1 MTKVIHDRQGR
12 VIHAIATYRET
23 IMKLVVL
30 SACMALAATAAQA
43 QAPAPEA
50 PAGRPEAAAPLRERP
65 VRGAVFRIE
74 RPDLRLSVR
83 CADGDTTRACGEI
96 VSQMIEK
103 LAAMPPR
110 PARAEG
116 SDPGQRPRSGRIYG
130 EERGYDEDRGPASG
144 DRRGI
149 PGRRGWNDD

>member
-1 MTKVIHDRQGR
+1 
-12 VIHAIATYRET
+12 
-23 IMKLVVL
+23 MKLIVL
-30 SACMALAATAAQA
+30 SALMALAATAAHA

-50 PAGRPEAAAPLRERP
+50 PAGRPEAAASPPRERP
-65 VRGAVFRIE
+65 VQGAVFRIE

-110 PARAEG
+110 PTRAEG
-116 SDPGQRPRSGRIYG
+116 SDPGQRPRGGQIYG
-130 EERGYDEDRGPASG
+130 EDRGYDEGQGPASG
-144 DRRGI
+144 ERRGFR
-149 PGRRGWNDD
+149 GRRGWSED